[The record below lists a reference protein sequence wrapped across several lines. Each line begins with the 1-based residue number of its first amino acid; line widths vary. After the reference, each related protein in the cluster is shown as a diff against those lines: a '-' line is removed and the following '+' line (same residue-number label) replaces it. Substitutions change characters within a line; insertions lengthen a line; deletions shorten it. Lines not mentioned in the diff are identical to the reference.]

1 MRKPQPTSLSVFALV
16 LALGSTAAAPAA
28 RGDEEHP
35 GGGDKPGQ
43 VPAADSAASTD
54 GQGEGKVVQPPQLNF
69 DFFGDASK
77 PALLP
82 SPEDSAREDA
92 VAVAVQKR
100 RHRLNVHQVLGLGT
114 WATMLAAS
122 VVGQLNY
129 HDLYGGGSGRGN
141 YILPH
146 QILVYSTTALF
157 ATTAAYALLAPNPYP
172 KPLKADTALVHR
184 LAAIGASAGMVAQ
197 VVLGFITARS
207 ADAGNADHLARNA
220 KIHDVIGWTTF
231 GFMTVAGATWVF

>member
-1 MRKPQPTSLSVFALV
+1 MRKLQPLLLSLSTLV
-16 LALGSTAAAPAA
+16 LALGATVAAPAA
-28 RGDEEHP
+28 RADQAPSAGADQPGP
-35 GGGDKPGQ
+35 GGPADPAPNPEGHSDGKPL
-43 VPAADSAASTD
+43 PT
-54 GQGEGKVVQPPQLNF
+54 PPLDF
-69 DFFGDASK
+69 DFFGDSSK

-82 SPEDSAREDA
+82 RPEDRAREDA
-92 VAVAVQKR
+92 VDVAVQKR
-100 RHRLNVHQVLGLGT
+100 RHRLNVHQVLGLST
-114 WATMLAAS
+114 WGTMLAAS

-184 LAAIGASAGMVAQ
+184 LAVIGASAGMVAQ

-207 ADAGNADHLARNA
+207 ADAGNGDHLARNA

-231 GFMTVAGATWVF
+231 GFMTVAGAIWVF

>member
-1 MRKPQPTSLSVFALV
+1 MRKPQLSSLALSALV
-16 LALGSTAAAPAA
+16 LALGSAVAAPA
-28 RGDEEHP
+28 RGDEERP
-35 GGGDKPGQ
+35 GRADEPEL
-43 VPAADSAASTD
+43 VPSADSATGASGQSD
-54 GQGEGKVVQPPQLNF
+54 GKGVQTPPLNF
-69 DFFGDASK
+69 DFFGDSSR
-77 PALLP
+77 PGLLP
-82 SPEDSAREDA
+82 RPENSAHEDA
-92 VAVAVQKR
+92 IAVAVQKR
-100 RHRLNVHQVLGLGT
+100 RHRLNVHQALGLAT
-114 WATMLAAS
+114 WGTMLAAS

-146 QILVYSTTALF
+146 QLLVYSTTLLF
-157 ATTAAYALLAPNPYP
+157 ATTAGYALFAPNPYP

-184 LAAIGASAGMVAQ
+184 VAVIGASAGMVAQ

-207 ADAGNADHLARNA
+207 ADAGNEDHLARNA